1 MRNIWTIFKKEFRS
15 YFNSPIAYI
24 VITVF
29 LVLNSWLFFRGF
41 FIFNQAD
48 LRSFFALQPWLFLFF
63 VPAIT
68 MRLWAEEKRQG
79 TYEILLTFP
88 VRDWE
93 VVFGKF
99 LAGFAFL
106 AIAVFL
112 TLSLPLTVSY
122 LGNPDTGPIT
132 GGYVGTLLMGAAY
145 LAIGL
150 FASSITINQIIAF
163 IVGITISFFFLI
175 IGEPIVL
182 FSLPSWLAS
191 FFEYLGLGK
200 HFASVGRGVI
210 DTRDIIYY
218 SSLIFF
224 FLLLNTQVI
233 SSRKWKKTG
242 AKSNLLQGGNFAAI
256 VSISLGIL
264 ILVNILS
271 LRHFSRIDL
280 TEQKEFTLSDAT
292 KDLVS
297 KLDDLV
303 NINVYFTK
311 DLPPHLMGLSQQV
324 KDILDEY
331 RAYSHGNIQISFI
344 DPAENKEL
352 EQRVHI
358 LGIPRVQVNIF
369 EKDQAQIKTVYLGIA
384 VSYEDKSEVIPVVQD
399 VMNLEYDL
407 TAATKKVTS
416 EKIPVI
422 GFLTGHKE
430 PSLYKKF
437 RSIRMAL
444 EKQYKVREVEIQQG
458 QFIDSDID
466 TLVIAGSK
474 DVGEWDQFAIDQ
486 YLMRGGKVF
495 FMLDHIRFEEG
506 SLNVLPHKSNL
517 EPLLLKY
524 GVRIEN
530 SLVKDKL
537 CSNAS
542 FSSGFFSY
550 SVPYE
555 FWPKPST
562 KYFDQKN
569 PALSR
574 LESVVFPWTRP
585 VVVEK
590 SSDNVQVSNL
600 VKSSPYASLEKGN
613 RPNVQPKSSQDIFAH
628 MMGRQKE
635 KDDFHQV
642 NLAVALRGIFPSY
655 FSDRPVPVADK
666 KKEKSVIKPEG
677 KEEKKPEAVKESSE
691 TQIVVVG
698 TSRFIEDG
706 FSNRFKGNE
715 LFFLNLLDWL
725 NIGEDLISIRSRT
738 VTDRP
743 LQETTESEKTMVKY
757 TNTFGISLL
766 VIFFG
771 LARFMFKKRSR
782 QIYETLAN

>member
-41 FIFNQAD
+41 FILNQAD

-88 VRDWE
+88 VSDWE

-150 FASSITINQIIAF
+150 FASSITVNQIIAF

-182 FSLPSWLAS
+182 FSLPSWLVP

-242 AKSNLLQGGNFAAI
+242 TKSNLLQGGNFAAI
-256 VSISLGIL
+256 VSISFGIL

-344 DPAENKEL
+344 DPAENKEI

-384 VSYEDKSEVIPVVQD
+384 VNYEDKSEVIPVVQD

-407 TAATKKVTS
+407 TAATKKVTG

-437 RSIRMAL
+437 RGIRMAL

-466 TLVIAGSK
+466 TLVIAGPK

-524 GVRIEN
+524 GVRVEN

-585 VVVEK
+585 LVVEK
-590 SSDNVQVSNL
+590 SSDNVQVSDL

-628 MMGRQKE
+628 MMGRQKD

-642 NLAVALRGIFPSY
+642 NLAVALRGRFPSY

-677 KEEKKPEAVKESSE
+677 KEEKKPEVVKESSE

-706 FSNRFKGNE
+706 FSDRFKGNE

-782 QIYETLAN
+782 QIYEALAS